1 MIIYS
6 KKTKDLNIPKGLG
19 NVAVDVMSGTTD
31 TISRDEAVSLI
42 NSGDIRTLSQSKAYT
57 DQKAAAANA
66 RIDSTADSLRRY
78 TDNAVAAGVASA
90 NTYTNTAVDNQ
101 LLRLYEIIN
110 EATSAQTM
118 TYNLTA
124 SSTTEE
130 REEVLTSSYGWNERW
145 RSMQVTYP
153 GYGTDLY
160 SEVDVYRLSD
170 HPGQDPLHATLHLH
184 AETYSNTDG
193 KFHLKHAKLNA
204 SAFTVTSD
212 FVIDPNEAIESIWL
226 TGYTMYWDTDVNAI
240 NALFDRV
247 DELCGE
253 NIGDNRFYKLRV
265 FIAMG
270 GYGDYVCFHPVSYS
284 NGTLSLS
291 YIGVYNGSDYNDGIC
306 SLRLDLRRNTPIQ
319 EGDMIERHIPY
330 SV

>member
-31 TISRDEAVSLI
+31 TISRDEAISLVRT
-42 NSGDIRTLSQSKAYT
+42 GDLRTLSQSKAYT

-78 TDNAVAAGVASA
+78 TDNAMGEAVSSA
-90 NTYTNTAVDNQ
+90 ETYTILAMDSQ

-110 EATSAQTM
+110 EATSAQTL

-130 REEVLTSSYGWNERW
+130 RETVLSSSYGWNDRW
-145 RSMQVTYP
+145 RSIRVTYP

-160 SEVDVYRLSD
+160 SEADVYSISD
-170 HPGQDPLHATLHLH
+170 HPGQAPLHATLHLH

-193 KFHLKHAKLNA
+193 KFHLKHAELNA

-212 FVIDPNEAIESIWL
+212 FVIDPNEAIEAFWL
-226 TGYTMYWDTDVNAI
+226 TGYTMYWDTAVESI

-247 DELCGE
+247 DELYNGAQ
-253 NIGDNRFYKLRV
+253 GGSRFYKLRV

-270 GYGDYVCFHPVSYS
+270 GYGDYVCFHPVTY
-284 NGTLSLS
+284 NGETLTLA
-291 YIGVYNGSDYNDGIC
+291 YTGIYNGSDYNDGIC
-306 SLRLDLRRNTPIQ
+306 SLRLDLRRDTPIQ
-319 EGDMIERHIPY
+319 EGDMIERHIAY
-330 SV
+330 TE